1 MASQDRNTLT
11 QDFVAPSNAMVDG
24 LRGVDRYAR
33 ARTPLV
39 LVGASGSGK
48 TPLAELIHGASGRS
62 GAFSAHTAGEF
73 DPELERSQIFG
84 HERGAFTGAADRHV
98 GVLEE
103 AAEGTLLLD
112 DVHHLRRSTQT
123 LFLRALDRWVFR
135 RLGGS
140 RDLPVRCRVIVGFTE
155 GLDTLVKRKGLLA
168 ELRFRLG
175 YSLIRVP
182 PLAERREDI
191 PGLADHFLRGCP
203 AATETPGPTR
213 LAAAVVSVLQ
223 TADWPGNVRQLG
235 MVIREAYL
243 RAQGSPMLRLEHV
256 ADLVAW
262 PVRFARRGGAQV
274 NLQAIELALDATHGN
289 VEAAAKLLHTTRST
303 VYRYRPA
310 ARTRSGVAQVSD
322 SPARTRESDIPGRAP
337 GFNVGSPLPPALST
351 QEVAS
356 PRFPRGSLSDSPPQD
371 GESDTAAAAQAQAA
385 PPPSPPAADR

>member
-11 QDFVAPSNAMVDG
+11 QDFVAHSNAMVDVLG
-24 LRGVDRYAR
+24 GVDRYAR

-39 LVGASGSGK
+39 LVGASGTGK
-48 TPLAELIHGASGRS
+48 TTLAELIHGASGRS
-62 GAFSAHTAGEF
+62 GAFSAHTAREF
-73 DPELERSQIFG
+73 DPELERSQLFG

-98 GVLEE
+98 GLLEE
-103 AAEGTLLLD
+103 AAEGTLLVD

-123 LFLRALDRWVFR
+123 LFLRVLDRWVFR

-140 RDLPVRCRVIVGFTE
+140 RDLPVRCRAIGGFTE
-155 GLDTLVKRKGLLA
+155 RPDTLVERKRLLA

-203 AATETPGPTR
+203 ETTDAPGPTR
-213 LAAAVVSVLQ
+213 LAPGVVSVLQ

-243 RAQGSPMLRLEHV
+243 RAQGSPVLRVDHL

-262 PVRFARRGGAQV
+262 PVQFARRGGARL
-274 NLQAIELALDATHGN
+274 NAQAVERALDATRGN
-289 VEAAAKLLHTTRST
+289 AEAAATLLHTTRST

-310 ARTRSGVAQVSD
+310 AGARSAVALSD
-322 SPARTRESDIPGRAP
+322 SPARNRESDTGARAP
-337 GFNVGSPLPPALST
+337 GFDVRLQLPAALINQAVTSPPVL
-351 QEVAS
+351 
-356 PRFPRGSLSDSPPQD
+356 RGFLSDSPPQD
-371 GESDTAAAAQAQAA
+371 GESDAAAAAQA
-385 PPPSPPAADR
+385 

>member
-1 MASQDRNTLT
+1 MAAHERNTLP
-11 QDFVAPSNAMVDG
+11 QDFVAHSTAMVDV

-39 LVGASGSGK
+39 LVGASGTGK
-48 TPLAELIHGASGRS
+48 TTLAELIHAMSGRS
-62 GAFSAHTAGEF
+62 GAFSAHTAREF
-73 DPELERSQIFG
+73 DRELERSQIFG

-203 AATETPGPTR
+203 ATTDATGPTR
-213 LAAAVVSVLQ
+213 LALGVVSVLQ
-223 TADWPGNVRQLG
+223 AADWPGNVRQLA

-243 RAQGSPMLRLEHV
+243 RAQGSPVLRVDHL

-262 PVRFARRGGAQV
+262 PVQFARRGGARM
-274 NLQAIELALDATHGN
+274 NRQAIELALDATRGN
-289 VEAAAKLLHTTRST
+289 ADAAATLLHTTRST

-310 ARTRSGVAQVSD
+310 VRARSVVPPVSD
-322 SPARTRESDIPGRAP
+322 SPARTRESDTRARAA
-337 GFNVGSPLPPALST
+337 GFDAGLELPAALISQAVTSPA
-351 QEVAS
+351 V
-356 PRFPRGSLSDSPPQD
+356 PRGSLSDSPPQD
-371 GESDTAAAAQAQAA
+371 GESDATAAAQA
-385 PPPSPPAADR
+385 